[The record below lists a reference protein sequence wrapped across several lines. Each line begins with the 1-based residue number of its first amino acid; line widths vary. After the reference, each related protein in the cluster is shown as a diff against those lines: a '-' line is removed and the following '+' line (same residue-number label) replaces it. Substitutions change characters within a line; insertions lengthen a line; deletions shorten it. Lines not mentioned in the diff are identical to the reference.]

1 MLNLSFGITI
11 TLPLWACTFILF
23 NIQSSPI
30 IESQK
35 PSSNGEFYMCLWK
48 PLWKKGFVW
57 QYQKFQASPIY
68 TSKLYAMKGTY
79 RGLRLNNFLQKTIK
93 IPVIPVINAWTIVLW
108 WKCESRLAWIWTSK
122 SSSQQQSRC
131 LHNLDC
137 EFNQI
142 SEKNLK
148 QDFQLY
154 NSCCSYC
161 AAMKYSN
168 FNLDIQQEN
177 LRQGNQLMPPSCN
190 EMLRIEIEYIAKGY
204 QTGLSGKYVKGF
216 EQTPLMFIFCPVE
229 ANEWDRKM
237 GAEKTFLLGSYFLL
251 FAMHWYFVFRTLLM
265 FSICEQMLFFF
276 IILQLLCTF
285 LHSKC

>member
-1 MLNLSFGITI
+1 
-11 TLPLWACTFILF
+11 
-23 NIQSSPI
+23 
-30 IESQK
+30 
-35 PSSNGEFYMCLWK
+35 
-48 PLWKKGFVW
+48 
-57 QYQKFQASPIY
+57 
-68 TSKLYAMKGTY
+68 MKGTY
-79 RGLRLNNFLQKTIK
+79 RRLRLNNFLQKTIK
-93 IPVIPVINAWTIVLW
+93 IPVIPVKNAWTIVLW

-154 NSCCSYC
+154 NCCCSYC
-161 AAMKYSN
+161 AAKKYSN

-177 LRQGNQLMPPSCN
+177 LRQGNQLMPLSCN
-190 EMLRIEIEYIAKGY
+190 EMLRNEIEYIAKGY

-237 GAEKTFLLGSYFLL
+237 GAEKTFYLAVIFSCLQCTDILYSGHCWCSRSANKCCFSSL
-251 FAMHWYFVFRTLLM
+251 FCSCFA
-265 FSICEQMLFFF
+265 
-276 IILQLLCTF
+276 
-285 LHSKC
+285 HSCIQSVNPSCIRISVKIVVSTAD